1 MKIVAA
7 IITGMVIL
15 AATLSLS
22 ANVSTQAGQSPPRRV
37 KEDKAAETFSRATT
51 SRPRMSVART
61 ADFYLRTGEFIFGRL
76 VTEDKNKITVERLEG
91 SKIIPSTYSKREIE
105 PRTLQT
111 KSIPEYR
118 YYLDLA
124 EHFASR
130 TWDFK
135 DDPDDFIQ
143 AIRCCERARQSVLP
157 TQTQG
162 SERIAEID
170 ERIKK
175 LQADRQVWERETGS
189 RAKLKKLEFE
199 AEIETRLKELAD
211 KIDAMSPQIDQ
222 AIERLD
228 STVTE
233 MKDSQQRLEQGVA
246 AVDQDIYRRLNI
258 LTDQVEATRRLI
270 DPVPRYYY
278 PYRGYSRPY
287 IVP

>member
-1 MKIVAA
+1 MKTIGA
-7 IITGMVIL
+7 IITGTVIL
-15 AATLSLS
+15 ATTLGLS
-22 ANVSTQAGQSPPRRV
+22 ANVSTQAGKSEGAV
-37 KEDKAAETFSRATT
+37 KEDKAAGTSSRATPL
-51 SRPRMSVART
+51 RPRMSVART

-91 SKIIPSTYSKREIE
+91 GKIIPSTYSRREIE

-124 EHFASR
+124 EHFSSR

-143 AIRCCERARQSVLP
+143 AIRCCEKAKRSVLP

-175 LQADRQVWERETGS
+175 LQADRQVWERETES
-189 RAKLKKLEFE
+189 RAKLKTLEFE
-199 AEIETRLKELAD
+199 AEMETRLKELAG
-211 KIDAMSPQIDQ
+211 KIDAVGPQIEQ
-222 AIERLD
+222 AMEQLD
-228 STVTE
+228 NAVTE
-233 MKDSQQRLEQGVA
+233 MKDSHLRLEQGVA
-246 AVDQDIYRRLNI
+246 AVDQDIFRRLNI
-258 LTDQVEATRRLI
+258 LADQVEATRRLI

>member
-1 MKIVAA
+1 MKTIGA
-7 IITGMVIL
+7 IITGLIIL

-22 ANVSTQAGQSPPRRV
+22 ANVGTEAGRSEGAV
-37 KEDKAAETFSRATT
+37 KEDKTVETSSRATPL
-51 SRPRMSVART
+51 RPRMSVTRT

-91 SKIIPSTYSKREIE
+91 GKIIPSTYSRREIE

-124 EHFASR
+124 EHFSSR

-143 AIRCCERARQSVLP
+143 AIRCCEKAKQSVLP

-162 SERIAEID
+162 SERISEID

-175 LQADRQVWERETGS
+175 LQADRQVWERETES
-189 RAKLKKLEFE
+189 RAKLKTLEFE
-199 AEIETRLKELAD
+199 AEMETRLKELAD
-211 KIDAMSPQIDQ
+211 KIDAMSPQIEQ
-222 AIERLD
+222 AMEQLD
-228 STVTE
+228 NAVTE
-233 MKDSQQRLEQGVA
+233 VKDGHQRLEQGVA

>member
-1 MKIVAA
+1 MKTVGA
-7 IITGMVIL
+7 IITPTVIL
-15 AATLSLS
+15 ATALSFS
-22 ANVSTQAGQSPPRRV
+22 ANVSAQAGRS
-37 KEDKAAETFSRATT
+37 EDAVEKGKAAEVSSRATT
-51 SRPRMSVART
+51 LRPRMSVART

-91 SKIIPSTYSKREIE
+91 TKIIPSTYSKREIE

-124 EHFASR
+124 EYFSSR

-143 AIRCCERARQSVLP
+143 AIRCCEKAKQSILP

-162 SERIAEID
+162 SERISQID

-175 LQADRQVWERETGS
+175 LQEDQQVWTRETKS
-189 RAKLKKLEFE
+189 RAELKKLEFE

-211 KIDAMSPQIDQ
+211 KIDAISPQVDQ

-228 STVTE
+228 NAVTE
-233 MKDSQQRLEQGVA
+233 MSDMEQGVA

-270 DPVPRYYY
+270 APVPRYYY
-278 PYRGYSRPY
+278 PYRGYSQPY